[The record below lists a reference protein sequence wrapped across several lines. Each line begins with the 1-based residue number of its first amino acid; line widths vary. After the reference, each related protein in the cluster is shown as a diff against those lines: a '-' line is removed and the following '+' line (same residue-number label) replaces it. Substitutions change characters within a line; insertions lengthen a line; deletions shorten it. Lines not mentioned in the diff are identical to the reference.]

1 MVSVRRTLDA
11 PLWARRRFC
20 LAFFLTFARSAYY
33 GGRSIPFEALCS
45 RLQFSLRC
53 KCDRVRRRR
62 RRTKGPVC
70 GEGGV
75 RVALICRAT
84 NAKLLRVKGPEKWL
98 WPRTVV
104 QQRFPV
110 KILKSNSSSG
120 QVYVLCRKLGF
131 ARGIM

>member
-1 MVSVRRTLDA
+1 MGKATVL
-11 PLWARRRFC
+11 FG
-20 LAFFLTFARSAYY
+20 FFLTFARSAYY
-33 GGRSIPFEALCS
+33 GGRSIPFEACAPGSNSHLDAS
-45 RLQFSLRC
+45 ATGYA
-53 KCDRVRRRR
+53 DE
-62 RRTKGPVC
+62 
-70 GEGGV
+70 GEERKAQCAGRGV

-98 WPRTVV
+98 WPRMVVV

-131 ARGIM
+131 ARGRM